1 MFLMEG
7 DDGDE
12 AFGSNVCQV
21 DVMCRST
28 CSPGVPARAQWGEL
42 LPHNNGASIIQSA
55 FKRKHLEAHC

>member
-12 AFGSNVCQV
+12 AFGSSVCQV

-28 CSPGVPARAQWGEL
+28 CSPGVPARAQWG
-42 LPHNNGASIIQSA
+42 
-55 FKRKHLEAHC
+55 